1 VAARGEGESTNQNM
15 IPAPNRKQCAT
26 PLPLSKYPRDV
37 IDAGLLRGRRLLT
50 TGATLRVIGV
60 STSSRLSVRPAR
72 QQRGKAA
79 HQAVAPPLQITAPRN
94 NLAADPATTKRAYT
108 SQDAPSPPACPADS
122 PNPFTAPICTPYHP
136 LGANPVTNAARPN
149 TRPANRPSAPRRSGA
164 QQPKAA
170 WRAPKNMKHETAALG
185 RGPAKWANVTLLAR
199 KKGTHHAR
207 LPREV
212 GGDFGLGRNESESE

>member
-1 VAARGEGESTNQNM
+1 M

-26 PLPLSKYPRDV
+26 PLPLPKYPRDV

-94 NLAADPATTKRAYT
+94 NLAANPATTKKTYT
-108 SQDAPSPPACPADS
+108 SQDALSPPACPADS
-122 PNPFTAPICTPYHP
+122 PNPFTAPHLSSVSPSWRKPRDERRPPQHAGQPTAHRR
-136 LGANPVTNAARPN
+136 PVDQGLSSPKRHGARPK
-149 TRPANRPSAPRRSGA
+149 T
-164 QQPKAA
+164 
-170 WRAPKNMKHETAALG
+170 
-185 RGPAKWANVTLLAR
+185 
-199 KKGTHHAR
+199 
-207 LPREV
+207 
-212 GGDFGLGRNESESE
+212 